1 MKQQLSLQQKNNDNP
16 LNLKPNVSNLG
27 SIIYF
32 QIGLVLSLL
41 AVLYLLEYE
50 SQIVIISPPFF
61 SESPIK
67 KDELVPLTAFKLET
81 PKLVKQ
87 ETPKR
92 KSLDP
97 NLDIEPKL
105 LKNEIEAKVILKHS
119 TDETLAKPLSPEEV
133 INVES
138 NPDENIVYNMI
149 TVSRAPVYPGCES
162 CKTNKELIRCFS
174 QKINKLFNRHFNY
187 SIVED
192 HNLSGRQMIAIKFI
206 VNKKGQ
212 IQDIMAKSKQKVL
225 SDEAS
230 RIIAKMPNL
239 KPAIQGDHTVNVA
252 YTLPI
257 RFVVD

>member
-1 MKQQLSLQQKNNDNP
+1 M
-16 LNLKPNVSNLG
+16 
-27 SIIYF
+27 
-32 QIGLVLSLL
+32 
-41 AVLYLLEYE
+41 
-50 SQIVIISPPFF
+50 FF
-61 SESPIK
+61 S
-67 KDELVPLTAFKLET
+67 
-81 PKLVKQ
+81 
-87 ETPKR
+87 
-92 KSLDP
+92 
-97 NLDIEPKL
+97 
-105 LKNEIEAKVILKHS
+105 
-119 TDETLAKPLSPEEV
+119 
-133 INVES
+133 
-138 NPDENIVYNMI
+138 
-149 TVSRAPVYPGCES
+149 
-162 CKTNKELIRCFS
+162 
-174 QKINKLFNRHFNY
+174 KINKLFNRHFNY